1 MWSGSSGD
9 KLVWKSSTSKKLD
22 KIIKELKEIN
32 GTLKA
37 MASKEMNFN
46 YV

>member
-1 MWSGSSGD
+1 ME
-9 KLVWKSSTSKKLD
+9 KELEAKLD
-22 KIIKELKEIN
+22 LIIKELKEIN
-32 GTLKA
+32 GALKA